1 MQTKKKVWIVV
12 VAGSLIVGCAAFY
25 YVASRSLSFDCSSV
39 VLTEIPSPDGRYIA
53 TAFERNCG
61 ATSPYVRIVSI
72 RPEGTRLRPEDD
84 GSWVFVTQDQPNVAV
99 RWSGPRQ
106 LTVVTGGYSRT
117 PSEQRLKTA
126 HWKDVGVA
134 TGPS

>member
-1 MQTKKKVWIVV
+1 MQTKTKMWIVI
-12 VAGSLIVGCAAFY
+12 VAGLLIAGCATYY
-25 YVASRSLSFDCSSV
+25 YVASSSLSSNCSSS
-39 VLTEIPSPDGRYIA
+39 VLTEVPSPDGRYIA

-84 GSWVFVTQDQPNVAV
+84 GSWVFATKDQPNIGVS
-99 RWSGPRQ
+99 WSGPRQ

-126 HWKDVGVA
+126 HWKDVGIVI
-134 TGPS
+134 GPS